1 VEKRFILFV
10 VLSVAILIGNILFQ
24 SWMRGNQPPQPV
36 AQQKAGE
43 EAKDDAKKKGVGNEA
58 VGPAA
63 KKDGDKDAEKPAA
76 EKPAAEKPAVQ
87 PAVVGAAAEA
97 DVPLKY
103 FTLGSAD
110 AAATNPYRLLA
121 TFTNAGAAVERI
133 EMSSPR
139 FRDLEDRSG
148 YLGHL
153 AAEDVPGGVGA
164 RINVVGKGTP
174 ADGAG
179 LKAGDV
185 IKEVNG
191 HVLSDALSLV
201 TALSDTHPGDNI
213 EIVVSRDGGDVSLK
227 AQLGRRPLEVVRP
240 EVMKGN
246 IPEVLQVVP
255 PTGHDPFSFLFT
267 LWQADK
273 DKLPD
278 DAKLDQEL
286 PGVELR
292 NKNWN
297 GKQIDADTVEFTRTI
312 PKLGLEF
319 VKRYKIAQHD
329 EKDPDQPSYH
339 LTLELEIRNV
349 GDAERTVAY
358 QLDGPTGLPTEG
370 WWFSNRISREWGGA
384 GLRDVA
390 MLLHDKEPAL
400 ISPQVLASDKAPP
413 PRQEDAT
420 AWLTYAGVD
429 AQYFACA
436 LLPNRGDEKQPAPWL
451 AQIKGVLAG
460 KMPEQAPYKMLGDV
474 TCRLISVETNLKPNE
489 QLKHSYTVFAGPKQ
503 PVLLSQYP
511 LHGDPRNNLG
521 ELIYYGWPI
530 WAAVARPMTA
540 ILHFFYSIVGNYGIA
555 IVMLTIMVR
564 GCMFPLSRKQ
574 ALGAQKMQA
583 LKPEMDKI
591 NEKYKG
597 KPDEKTKAMQEL
609 WRKHNYNPMS
619 GCMLAFLQLPIFIGL
634 YRALMVNVEL
644 RQAPLFGESIHWA
657 SNLAAPD
664 MFMDWTGFM
673 PGFITAYRGM
683 GSLGPFLNLL
693 PFVTVGLFI
702 LQQQMFM
709 PPATDDQTKMQQKMM
724 KYMMILI
731 GYMFYTVP
739 SGLCLYIIA
748 SSIWGITE
756 KKLLPKVTPATVG
769 APPQKSALAKL
780 FSGPETN
787 GAAEA
792 EAKRQ
797 RRKQRGK

>member
-24 SWMRGNQPPQPV
+24 SWMRGKQPPQPV

-43 EAKDDAKKKGVGNEA
+43 DAKDDAKKKGVGNEA
-58 VGPAA
+58 VDPAA
-63 KKDGDKDAEKPAA
+63 KKDGDKDAEKLAA
-76 EKPAAEKPAVQ
+76 EKPAAEKPAAQ
-87 PAVVGAAAEA
+87 PAVVEA
-97 DVPLKY
+97 IAQPDVPQQY

-110 AAATNPYRLLA
+110 ASDKNPYRMLA
-121 TFTNAGAAVERI
+121 TFNNTGAAVERI
-133 EMSSPR
+133 ELSSSH

-153 AAEDVPGGVGA
+153 AAEDAPGGVGA
-164 RINVVGKGTP
+164 KINVVGRGTP
-174 ADGAG
+174 AEIAG

-191 HVLSDALSLV
+191 HVLSNAISLF
-201 TALSDTHPGDNI
+201 TALSETHPDQEI
-213 EIVVSRDGGDVSLK
+213 PIVVSRDGNDVPLK
-227 AQLGRRPLEVVRP
+227 AKLGRRPLEVVRP

-246 IPEVLQVVP
+246 IPEVLQVVSAS
-255 PTGHDPFSFLFT
+255 GHDPFSFLLT
-267 LWQADK
+267 LWQADS

-312 PKLGLEF
+312 PKLSLEL
-319 VKRYKIAQHD
+319 VKRYTIAKIDAAD
-329 EKDPDQPSYH
+329 PEKPANH
-339 LTLELEIRNV
+339 LTLELEIRNI
-349 GDAERTVAY
+349 GDVERTVAY

-370 WWFSNRISREWGGA
+370 WWYSNRISREWGGS
-384 GLRDVA
+384 GLRNVA
-390 MLLHDKEPAL
+390 LLLRDKDPAL
-400 ISPQVLASDKAPP
+400 ISAAQIASDKPPP
-413 PRQEDAT
+413 PRQEDAN
-420 AWLTYAGVD
+420 ALMAYAGVD

-436 LLPNRGDEKQPAPWL
+436 LLPDAFTKRPPWL
-451 AQIKGVLAG
+451 AQIKGILVG
-460 KMPEQAPYKMLGDV
+460 KMPEQAQFKMLGNA
-474 TCRLISVETNLKPNE
+474 TCRLISFEEKLAPKGEP
-489 QLKHSYTVFAGPKQ
+489 LKHTYTVFAGPKQ

-511 LHGDPRNNLG
+511 LQGDPRNNLG

-609 WRKHNYNPMS
+609 WKKHNYNPMS

-634 YRALMVNVEL
+634 YRALMINVEL

-683 GSLGPFLNLL
+683 GSLGPYLNLL

-709 PPATDDQTKMQQKMM
+709 PPATDDQTRMQQKMM

-756 KKLLPKVTPATVG
+756 KKLLPKATAATPG
-769 APPQKSALAKL
+769 EPPQKSALAKL
-780 FSGPETN
+780 FSSAERN
-787 GAAEA
+787 GAADA

-797 RRKQRGK
+797 RRKNRGK